1 MNKNVKVISSVL
13 AAAMAVSVVPAM
25 NVSAADL
32 TKITLT
38 MQSLQ
43 RLLLR
48 KDSEIRPMTEYI

>member
-32 TKITLT
+32 TK
-38 MQSLQ
+38 
-43 RLLLR
+43 
-48 KDSEIRPMTEYI
+48 